1 MVFAYLEHAGIPCQS
16 HVSEAQLTEQ
26 SSPAAPPALP
36 AELAD
41 WPACTLGEAQLGDL
55 ELLTSGA
62 FAPLRGFM
70 DAAEVAAVTERG
82 TLADGTPWPVP
93 VTLDVPAGAVPADAA
108 RLVLQDPEGSPL
120 AVLSITERLAL
131 GSAPGAGPEIPG
143 WSGWPGRSPRC
154 ASPSTARSASCAG
167 ARRTSA
173 PNWPAAQPGG
183 NVLAYATRRPLNKR
197 HIGQLRHY
205 AGQLNARLLVLPLVC
220 GPAEIV
226 TRPEA
231 LVRAVLAARQHL
243 PAGTLVVPVPLA
255 PRDGESLGGRGQEN
269 LDLRAQGI
277 VAAAYGAT
285 HLLADSSEVTGAP
298 AGTRN
303 GTLTL
308 PGVPIPV
315 ISAGEWAYD
324 PRSEVW
330 RPLALIEPGAE
341 QGELTA
347 SELGAL
353 LDSGAEVPGWLVP
366 PSVAR
371 ELRRARPPRAERG
384 LAIFFTGLSGSGKS
398 TIARGLAE
406 ALTER
411 GDRTVSL
418 LDGDHVRRLLSAGL
432 TFSRADRDLNI
443 ARIGYVAAEVAR
455 HGGIAICAPI
465 APYAEARAAAR
476 RMVTEVGDFLL
487 VYVSTPVD
495 VCAARDRKGLYA
507 KARAGLITGFTG
519 VSDPYEEPRD
529 ADLVLDTSV
538 MTRQEA
544 VDAVLKLL
552 TTGGWLAGQDEKAGG
567 RRVRDH
573 RGPHGGR
580 RAGAGA
586 PGRPVRPVRP
596 PAVAGPAGQSSAS
609 VLVFGAGAF
618 LEPGPEPRAPGTPV
632 LQPRHQRS
640 RHDVPLP
647 GQQHEAGDPAHHEG
661 QREQQQPARAHQV
674 EQDSRHHE
682 QHDPG

>member
-1 MVFAYLEHAGIPCQS
+1 M
-16 HVSEAQLTEQ
+16 
-26 SSPAAPPALP
+26 
-36 AELAD
+36 
-41 WPACTLGEAQLGDL
+41 
-55 ELLTSGA
+55 

-70 DAAEVAAVTERG
+70 DAADTAAVTERG
-82 TLADGTPWPVP
+82 MLADGTPWSVP
-93 VTLDVPAGAVPADAA
+93 VTLDVPADAVPADAD
-108 RLVLQDPEGSPL
+108 RLVLQDQEGSPL
-120 AVLSITERLAL
+120 AVLSITERLR
-131 GSAPGAGPEIPG
+131 APGAADDGLVRLAGPV
-143 WSGWPGRSPRC
+143 
-154 ASPSTARSASCAG
+154 TALREPEHGPFRQLRRHPEDVRAELAG
-167 ARRTSA
+167 AAESSPDAEFPPGT
-173 PNWPAAQPGG
+173 GG

-205 AGQLNARLLVLPLVC
+205 ADQLNARLLVLPLVC

-231 LVRAVLAARQHL
+231 LVRAVLAARPHL
-243 PAGTLVVPVPLA
+243 PADTLVIPVPLA
-255 PRDGESLGGRGQEN
+255 PRNAAADPPGAPGPAGSLGRDTA
-269 LDLRAQGI
+269 DLRAQAI

-285 HLLADSSEVTGAP
+285 HLLADSPDVTGLP
-298 AGTRN
+298 AGTKP

-341 QGELTA
+341 QGELTD

-353 LDSGAEVPGWLVP
+353 LDSGAEVPAWFAP
-366 PSVAR
+366 PSVAQQ
-371 ELRRARPPRAERG
+371 LRRARPPRAERG

-418 LDGDHVRRLLSAGL
+418 LDGDHVRQLLSAGL

-465 APYAEARAAAR
+465 APYAAARAAAR
-476 RMVTEVGDFLL
+476 QMVTEVGDFLL

-538 MTRQEA
+538 MTRQQA

-552 TTGGWLAGQDEKAGG
+552 TTGGWLASTPDEPAEPGG
-567 RRVRDH
+567 TAA
-573 RGPHGGR
+573 P
-580 RAGAGA
+580 RASGSML
-586 PGRPVRPVRP
+586 RL
-596 PAVAGPAGQSSAS
+596 GPAIRR
-609 VLVFGAGAF
+609 L
-618 LEPGPEPRAPGTPV
+618 
-632 LQPRHQRS
+632 
-640 RHDVPLP
+640 
-647 GQQHEAGDPAHHEG
+647 
-661 QREQQQPARAHQV
+661 
-674 EQDSRHHE
+674 
-682 QHDPG
+682 

>member
-1 MVFAYLEHAGIPCQS
+1 M
-16 HVSEAQLTEQ
+16 
-26 SSPAAPPALP
+26 
-36 AELAD
+36 
-41 WPACTLGEAQLGDL
+41 
-55 ELLTSGA
+55 
-62 FAPLRGFM
+62 
-70 DAAEVAAVTERG
+70 
-82 TLADGTPWPVP
+82 
-93 VTLDVPAGAVPADAA
+93 
-108 RLVLQDPEGSPL
+108 
-120 AVLSITERLAL
+120 
-131 GSAPGAGPEIPG
+131 
-143 WSGWPGRSPRC
+143 
-154 ASPSTARSASCAG
+154 
-167 ARRTSA
+167 
-173 PNWPAAQPGG
+173 
-183 NVLAYATRRPLNKR
+183 LAYATRRPLNKR

-205 AGQLNARLLVLPLVC
+205 AGQLDARLLVLPLVC

-231 LVRAVLAARQHL
+231 LVRAVLAARPHL

-255 PRDGESLGGRGQEN
+255 PRNAGADPKAPKNPKDPTDRDTA
-269 LDLRAQGI
+269 DLRAQAI

-285 HLLADSSEVTGAP
+285 HLLADSPDVTGWP
-298 AGTRN
+298 AGPKT

-324 PRSEVW
+324 PRPEVW

-341 QGELTA
+341 QGELTD

-353 LDSGAEVPGWLVP
+353 LDSGAEVPAWFAP

-418 LDGDHVRRLLSAGL
+418 LDGDHVRQLLSAGL

-465 APYAEARAAAR
+465 APYAAARAAAR
-476 RMVTEVGDFLL
+476 QMVTEVGDFLL

-538 MTRQEA
+538 MTRQQA

-552 TTGGWLAGQDEKAGG
+552 TTGGWL
-567 RRVRDH
+567 R
-573 RGPHGGR
+573 R
-580 RAGAGA
+580 RAEPNPAA
-586 PGRPVRPVRP
+586 ARRPG
-596 PAVAGPAGQSSAS
+596 
-609 VLVFGAGAF
+609 
-618 LEPGPEPRAPGTPV
+618 
-632 LQPRHQRS
+632 H
-640 RHDVPLP
+640 P
-647 GQQHEAGDPAHHEG
+647 GQ
-661 QREQQQPARAHQV
+661 
-674 EQDSRHHE
+674 
-682 QHDPG
+682 

>member
-1 MVFAYLEHAGIPCQS
+1 M
-16 HVSEAQLTEQ
+16 
-26 SSPAAPPALP
+26 
-36 AELAD
+36 
-41 WPACTLGEAQLGDL
+41 
-55 ELLTSGA
+55 
-62 FAPLRGFM
+62 
-70 DAAEVAAVTERG
+70 
-82 TLADGTPWPVP
+82 PVI
-93 VTLDVPAGAVPADAA
+93 LDVPASAVPADAD

-120 AVLSITERLAL
+120 AVLSITERLTT
-131 GSAPGAGPEIPG
+131 PGAGLVRLAGPVTALREPEHGPFRQLRRRPEDVRAELAG
-143 WSGWPGRSPRC
+143 GDG
-154 ASPSTARSASCAG
+154 SAL
-167 ARRTSA
+167 
-173 PNWPAAQPGG
+173 
-183 NVLAYATRRPLNKR
+183 VLAYATRRPLNQR

-205 AGQLNARLLVLPLVC
+205 AGQLSARLLVLPLVS

-255 PRDGESLGGRGQEN
+255 PRSDDRGPDAA
-269 LDLRAQGI
+269 DLRAQGI

-285 HLLADSSEVTGAP
+285 HLLSDSSDMTGWP

-303 GTLTL
+303 GTLAL

-353 LDSGAEVPGWLVP
+353 LDSGAEVPAWFAP

-406 ALTER
+406 TLTER

-418 LDGDHVRRLLSAGL
+418 LDGDHVRHLLSAGL

-476 RMVTEVGDFLL
+476 QMVTEVGDFLL

-538 MTRQEA
+538 MTRQQA
-544 VDAVLKLL
+544 VDAVLQLL
-552 TTGGWLAGQDEKAGG
+552 ITGGWLASPETGN
-567 RRVRDH
+567 RRRRDRQAVRVD
-573 RGPHGGR
+573 
-580 RAGAGA
+580 A
-586 PGRPVRPVRP
+586 PAWPVRPGRP
-596 PAVAGPAGQSSAS
+596 PAVAGIHRGLSPRLRRGR
-609 VLVFGAGAF
+609 L
-618 LEPGPEPRAPGTPV
+618 PRAWRGTP
-632 LQPRHQRS
+632 R
-640 RHDVPLP
+640 P
-647 GQQHEAGDPAHHEG
+647 G
-661 QREQQQPARAHQV
+661 RARASAV
-674 EQDSRHHE
+674 
-682 QHDPG
+682 PAALPT

>member
-1 MVFAYLEHAGIPCQS
+1 
-16 HVSEAQLTEQ
+16 
-26 SSPAAPPALP
+26 
-36 AELAD
+36 
-41 WPACTLGEAQLGDL
+41 
-55 ELLTSGA
+55 
-62 FAPLRGFM
+62 M
-70 DAAEVAAVTERG
+70 DAADTAAVTERG
-82 TLADGTPWPVP
+82 MLADGTPWSVP
-93 VTLDVPAGAVPADAA
+93 VTLDVPAGVVPADAD
-108 RLVLQDPEGSPL
+108 RLVLQDQEGSPL
-120 AVLSITERLAL
+120 AVLSITERLR
-131 GSAPGAGPEIPG
+131 APEAAGDGLVRLAGPVTALREPEHGPFRQLRRHPEDVRAELASAAESSPDAEFSPG
-143 WSGWPGRSPRC
+143 TW
-154 ASPSTARSASCAG
+154 
-167 ARRTSA
+167 
-173 PNWPAAQPGG
+173 G

-231 LVRAVLAARQHL
+231 LVRTVLAARPHL
-243 PAGTLVVPVPLA
+243 PADTLVVPVPLA
-255 PRDGESLGGRGQEN
+255 PRNAAADTAE
-269 LDLRAQGI
+269 LRAQAI

-285 HLLADSSEVTGAP
+285 HLLADSPDVTGLP
-298 AGTRN
+298 GETKP

-324 PRSEVW
+324 PRPEVW

-341 QGELTA
+341 QGELTD

-353 LDSGAEVPGWLVP
+353 LDSGAEVPAWFAP
-366 PSVAR
+366 PSVAHQ
-371 ELRRARPPRAERG
+371 LRRARPPRAERG

-398 TIARGLAE
+398 TVARGLAE

-418 LDGDHVRRLLSAGL
+418 LDGDHVRQLLSAGL

-465 APYAEARAAAR
+465 APYAAARAAAR
-476 RMVTEVGDFLL
+476 QMVTEVGDFLL

-538 MTRQEA
+538 MTRQQA

-552 TTGGWLAGQDEKAGG
+552 TTGGWLADTPDEPTEAGSAAAPKASGSML
-567 RRVRDH
+567 RL
-573 RGPHGGR
+573 GPFG
-580 RAGAGA
+580 
-586 PGRPVRPVRP
+586 
-596 PAVAGPAGQSSAS
+596 PAVRR
-609 VLVFGAGAF
+609 L
-618 LEPGPEPRAPGTPV
+618 
-632 LQPRHQRS
+632 
-640 RHDVPLP
+640 
-647 GQQHEAGDPAHHEG
+647 
-661 QREQQQPARAHQV
+661 
-674 EQDSRHHE
+674 
-682 QHDPG
+682 

>member
-1 MVFAYLEHAGIPCQS
+1 MSC
-16 HVSEAQLTEQ
+16 SEAPLTDHT
-26 SSPAAPPALP
+26 PPALP

-55 ELLTSGA
+55 ELLTSGV

-70 DAAEVAAVTERG
+70 DAADAASVAELGR
-82 TLADGTPWPVP
+82 LADGTPWPVP
-93 VTLDVPAGAVPADAA
+93 VTLDVPAAQVPADAA
-108 RLVLQDPEGSPL
+108 RLVLQDQEGSPL
-120 AVLSITERLAL
+120 AVLSITERMTPP
-131 GSAPGAGPEIPG
+131 GSDDPGLLRLAGPV
-143 WSGWPGRSPRC
+143 
-154 ASPSTARSASCAG
+154 TALRQPEHGPFRQLRRRPEDVRAELAG
-167 ARRTSA
+167 DAES
-173 PNWPAAQPGG
+173 PGG
-183 NVLAYATRRPLNKR
+183 NVIGYATRRPLNKR

-205 AGQLNARLLVLPLVC
+205 AGQLSARLLILPLVS

-231 LVRAVLAARQHL
+231 LVRAVLAAAQHL

-255 PRDGESLGGRGQEN
+255 PRGAGLGSPGPDAA
-269 LDLRAQGI
+269 DLRARGV

-285 HLLADSSEVTGAP
+285 HLLADSPAVTASS
-298 AGTRN
+298 AGQKN
-303 GTLTL
+303 GTLSL

-315 ISAGEWAYD
+315 IAPGEWAYD
-324 PRSEVW
+324 PRAEVW

-341 QGELTA
+341 RGELTDA
-347 SELGAL
+347 ELGAL
-353 LDSGAEVPGWLVP
+353 LDSGAELPAWFAP

-371 ELRRARPPRAERG
+371 ELRRARPPRSERG
-384 LAIFFTGLSGSGKS
+384 LVVFFTGLSGSGKS

-406 ALTER
+406 ALAER

-418 LDGDHVRRLLSAGL
+418 LDGDHVRHLLSAGL

-443 ARIGYVAAEVAR
+443 ARIGYVAAEMAR

-465 APYAEARAAAR
+465 APYAQARAAVRA
-476 RMVTEVGDFLL
+476 MVTEVGDFLL

-552 TTGGWLAGQDEKAGG
+552 TTGGWLAG
-567 RRVRDH
+567 
-573 RGPHGGR
+573 
-580 RAGAGA
+580 A
-586 PGRPVRPVRP
+586 PAEPNGSSGSGSPGSMIRI
-596 PAVAGPAGQSSAS
+596 GPAIRK
-609 VLVFGAGAF
+609 L
-618 LEPGPEPRAPGTPV
+618 
-632 LQPRHQRS
+632 
-640 RHDVPLP
+640 
-647 GQQHEAGDPAHHEG
+647 
-661 QREQQQPARAHQV
+661 
-674 EQDSRHHE
+674 
-682 QHDPG
+682 

>member
-1 MVFAYLEHAGIPCQS
+1 MH
-16 HVSEAQLTEQ
+16 
-26 SSPAAPPALP
+26 
-36 AELAD
+36 
-41 WPACTLGEAQLGDL
+41 GEEPG
-55 ELLTSGA
+55 
-62 FAPLRGFM
+62 R
-70 DAAEVAAVTERG
+70 
-82 TLADGTPWPVP
+82 
-93 VTLDVPAGAVPADAA
+93 AGAGD
-108 RLVLQDPEGSPL
+108 
-120 AVLSITERLAL
+120 
-131 GSAPGAGPEIPG
+131 
-143 WSGWPGRSPRC
+143 
-154 ASPSTARSASCAG
+154 
-167 ARRTSA
+167 
-173 PNWPAAQPGG
+173 
-183 NVLAYATRRPLNKR
+183 NVLAYATRGPLNKR

-243 PAGTLVVPVPLA
+243 PAGTLVIPVPLA
-255 PRDGESLGGRGQEN
+255 PRNPAGPRSAGPPRPAPGRAA
-269 LDLRAQGI
+269 DLRAQAI
-277 VAAAYGAT
+277 AAAAYGAT
-285 HLLADSSEVTGAP
+285 HLLADSPDAAGWP
-298 AGTRN
+298 AGTKP

-341 QGELTA
+341 QGELTD

-353 LDSGAEVPGWLVP
+353 LDSGAEVPAWFAP

-418 LDGDHVRRLLSAGL
+418 LDGDHVRQLLSAGL

-465 APYAEARAAAR
+465 APYAAARAAAR
-476 RMVTEVGDFLL
+476 QMVTEVGDFLL

-538 MTRQEA
+538 MTRQQA

-552 TTGGWLAGQDEKAGG
+552 TTGGWLANPDEPAEPGG
-567 RRVRDH
+567 NAA
-573 RGPHGGR
+573 RGASGSMLRLGPFG
-580 RAGAGA
+580 
-586 PGRPVRPVRP
+586 
-596 PAVAGPAGQSSAS
+596 PAVRR
-609 VLVFGAGAF
+609 L
-618 LEPGPEPRAPGTPV
+618 
-632 LQPRHQRS
+632 
-640 RHDVPLP
+640 
-647 GQQHEAGDPAHHEG
+647 
-661 QREQQQPARAHQV
+661 
-674 EQDSRHHE
+674 
-682 QHDPG
+682 

>member
-1 MVFAYLEHAGIPCQS
+1 
-16 HVSEAQLTEQ
+16 
-26 SSPAAPPALP
+26 LP
-36 AELAD
+36 AELSG
-41 WPACTLGEAQLGDL
+41 WPSCPLDEAQLGDL
-55 ELLTSGA
+55 ELITSGA
-62 FAPLRGFM
+62 FAPLPGFM
-70 DAAEVAAVTERG
+70 DEADTASVAVRG

-93 VTLDVPAGAVPADAA
+93 VTLDVAATAVPADAA
-108 RLVLQDPEGSPL
+108 QLVLQDAEGSPL
-120 AVLSITERLAL
+120 AVLAITERLAM
-131 GSAPGAGPEIPG
+131 PGGDPDLVRLAGPVTALRAPEHGPFRKLRRRPEDVRAELAGPG
-143 WSGWPGRSPRC
+143 SSSGEPRDLPPGEPLPE
-154 ASPSTARSASCAG
+154 PS
-167 ARRTSA
+167 
-173 PNWPAAQPGG
+173 GG
-183 NVLAYATRRPLNKR
+183 NVLAYVTRRPLNGR

-255 PRDGESLGGRGQEN
+255 PRPAGSYSAGSYSAGTYTAGSYSAGTYAAGSYTASAYPASSDPAGSHPDA
-269 LDLRAQGI
+269 DLRAGGI

-285 HLLADSSEVTGAP
+285 HLLADAPDVTGLP
-298 AGTRN
+298 SGSRN
-303 GTLTL
+303 GALTV

-330 RPLALIEPGAE
+330 RPLALIETGAE
-341 QGELTA
+341 RDELTA
-347 SELGAL
+347 SELSAL
-353 LDSGAEVPGWLVP
+353 LDSGAEVPAWFAP

-384 LAIFFTGLSGSGKS
+384 LVVFFTGLSGSGKS

-406 ALTER
+406 ALNER

-418 LDGDHVRRLLSAGL
+418 LDGDHVRQLLSAGL
-432 TFSRADRDLNI
+432 SFSRADRDLNI
-443 ARIGYVAAEVAR
+443 ARIGYVATEVAR

-465 APYAEARAAAR
+465 APYAQARAAAR
-476 RMVTEVGDFLL
+476 QMVSEVGDFLL

-529 ADLVLDTSV
+529 ADLLLDTSA
-538 MTRQEA
+538 MTRTEA

-552 TTGGWLAGQDEKAGG
+552 TTGGWLAGSDEPAGSGGAGG
-567 RRVRDH
+567 
-573 RGPHGGR
+573 
-580 RAGAGA
+580 A
-586 PGRPVRPVRP
+586 
-596 PAVAGPAGQSSAS
+596 
-609 VLVFGAGAF
+609 
-618 LEPGPEPRAPGTPV
+618 PRASGAMLRIGPPFRK
-632 LQPRHQRS
+632 L
-640 RHDVPLP
+640 
-647 GQQHEAGDPAHHEG
+647 
-661 QREQQQPARAHQV
+661 
-674 EQDSRHHE
+674 
-682 QHDPG
+682 